1 MDPFSPDPK
10 LRIPLTRVGGDSKYD
25 VIVCGGGPSGCA
37 AALAAARSGL
47 RCLIV
52 ECTGQLGGMGTS
64 GLVAHWLG
72 GRTSDCSKWVVGG
85 LFKELS
91 EEAAAAGIALIPVNT
106 GEKYTPHGWLLGLR
120 HGIPFNPHAMA
131 AFLDR
136 KMQAAGVETLFMSRV
151 IGVDRAG
158 SRLGGI
164 VVAMK
169 EGLCVIAAS
178 AFIDATGDADL
189 AFFAG
194 CEVVKGREEDSLMTP
209 ATLMMHVDNVD
220 QDVLAQYIVDHG
232 TPRFYKEIEALRK
245 TGEWDFPYDI
255 FISVQLEE
263 KGVMMI
269 NTSRLCGIDGCDTRS
284 LSEGLVRGRAES
296 MRLFEIMK
304 RRFPGFAQARIKAIA
319 PLLGVRETR
328 RIKAWETLRVD
339 DLASGRKYPSTIGLS
354 SYGWDLPDPK
364 RPSHQPMGERQ
375 QPKLPFTP
383 IPFGIMVPQGVD
395 NLICPGRAVGVERE
409 VLGPLRVMAPCM
421 AMGEAAG
428 VAAAQVV
435 RAATGFKSVDIE
447 TLRGELRRRGAIVDE
462 AGMA

>member
-1 MDPFSPDPK
+1 MTCFNSDQ
-10 LRIPLTRVGGDSKYD
+10 LRVPLTRIGGDARYD

-47 RCLIV
+47 RCLVI
-52 ECTGQLGGMGTS
+52 ECAGQLGGMGTS
-64 GLVAHWLG
+64 GLVSHWLG
-72 GRTSDCSKWVVGG
+72 GRTSDGSKWVVGG
-85 LFKELS
+85 IFKELS
-91 EEAAAAGIALIPVNT
+91 VEAAAGGIALLPVNS
-106 GEKYTPHGWLLGLR
+106 GEKYPPQGWVSGLQ
-120 HGIPFNPHAMA
+120 HGIPFNPYAMA

-136 KMQAAGVETLFMSRV
+136 KMQVAGVTTLFMSRAV
-151 IGVDRAG
+151 GVEMSG
-158 SRLGGI
+158 SRLTGV

-169 EGLCVIAAS
+169 EGLTVIEAS
-178 AFIDATGDADL
+178 AFVDATGDADL

-220 QDVLAQYIVDHG
+220 QDFLARYIRDND
-232 TPRFYKEIEALRK
+232 TPRFRKEIETLRQ

-269 NTSRLCGIDGCDTRS
+269 NTSRLCGVDGCDTRS
-284 LSEGLVRGRAES
+284 LSEGLARGRAES
-296 MRLFEIMK
+296 LRLFAVMK
-304 RRFPGFAQARIKAIA
+304 RHFPGFAQARIKSLA
-319 PLLGVRETR
+319 PLMGVRETR
-328 RIKAWETLRVD
+328 RIKALEILRVD
-339 DLASGRKYPSTIGLS
+339 DLANGRKYSSTIGLS

-364 RPSHQPMGERQ
+364 RPSHQPLTERQ
-375 QPKLPFTP
+375 QPKSPFTP

-395 NLICPGRAVGVERE
+395 NLICPGRAVGVERD

-428 VAAAQVV
+428 VAALHVV
-435 RAATGFKSVDIE
+435 QGGGSFKTVDIE
-447 TLRGELRRRGAIVDE
+447 AVRGELRRRGAIIE
-462 AGMA
+462 ENGIA